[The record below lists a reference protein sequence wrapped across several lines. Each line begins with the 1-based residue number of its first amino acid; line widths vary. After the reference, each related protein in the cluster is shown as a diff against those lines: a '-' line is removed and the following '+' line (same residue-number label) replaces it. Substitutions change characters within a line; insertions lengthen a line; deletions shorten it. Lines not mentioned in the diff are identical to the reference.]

1 MRNETVKLIR
11 QSFYRSDRFINAA
24 VGTAVFSAAA
34 VLFIHAV
41 SGLRSYGRGISAVS
55 CVLAISVILLTGILR
70 IRRAL
75 QAHER
80 KTLSSVG
87 EELLIYRIML
97 ADENEIKEIIGAAPE
112 YKEAEE
118 RIVLIRKLGTI
129 TPDDVFSAFSSKSS
143 KDMFTGK
150 HELFVLG
157 RLGDET
163 ERMLE
168 SSFPQIKL
176 TDIKSIDAV
185 RQRFKPSDEEI
196 EELITKRHGRTV
208 NAKKHKACLKT
219 EPMLRRCLICAL
231 LLFATSFFLRY
242 RYYLRLLSFI
252 IITTAVRFT
261 LRRKVRQ
268 EKTSL

>member
-1 MRNETVKLIR
+1 
-11 QSFYRSDRFINAA
+11 
-24 VGTAVFSAAA
+24 
-34 VLFIHAV
+34 
-41 SGLRSYGRGISAVS
+41 
-55 CVLAISVILLTGILR
+55 
-70 IRRAL
+70 
-75 QAHER
+75 
-80 KTLSSVG
+80 
-87 EELLIYRIML
+87 ML
-97 ADENEIKEIIGAAPE
+97 ADENEIKEIIGTAPE

-129 TPDDVFSAFSSKSS
+129 TPDDVFSAFCSKSS

-157 RLGDET
+157 RLSDEA
-163 ERMLE
+163 ERMRG
-168 SSFPQIKL
+168 SCFQQVKL

-185 RQRFKPSDEEI
+185 RQRFMPSDEEI
-196 EELITKRHGRTV
+196 EELITKRYGRTV

-219 EPMLRRCLICAL
+219 APMLRRCLICAL
-231 LLFATSFFLRY
+231 LLFAASFFLRY